1 MHMIVF
7 LTKAAGYTKDNRI
20 CTEIGATNSFLKQ
33 MLLKGHELE
42 PNMLLG
48 IPQAHTV
55 YFFC

>member
-1 MHMIVF
+1 MHVI
-7 LTKAAGYTKDNRI
+7 AAEYTEDNRI
-20 CTEIGATNSFLKQ
+20 CTEIGATNSLLKQ
-33 MLLKGHELE
+33 MLLKGHKLE

>member
-1 MHMIVF
+1 M
-7 LTKAAGYTKDNRI
+7 

-33 MLLKGHELE
+33 MLLKGHELQ